1 MKKLLAILVLFVG
14 CLTLL
19 QAQTPKEKGQVIQM
33 DKQMFLDK
41 VFDYTTGATEWS
53 YKGDKPAVIDF
64 YATWCGACGAIDDA
78 LDRVALTMGDAVT
91 LVRIDTTTRSSFDLV
106 RRYNVVALPT
116 LMLFSRG
123 RVLWRECGLITFERL
138 AGIVR
143 RFHSAQLF

>member
-1 MKKLLAILVLFVG
+1 MRLLTINVGSLLIYIKCCSMKTSDFDNLISSEGLVL
-14 CLTLL
+14 
-19 QAQTPKEKGQVIQM
+19 
-33 DKQMFLDK
+33 
-41 VFDYTTGATEWS
+41 
-53 YKGDKPAVIDF
+53 IDF
-64 YATWCGACGAIDDA
+64 YATWCGACGAIDDV
-78 LDRVALTMGDAVT
+78 LDRVVLSMGDVVT

-138 AGIVR
+138 SGILR

>member
-1 MKKLLAILVLFVG
+1 MRLSTANVGSLLYLYICSMKTSDFDNLISTESLVL
-14 CLTLL
+14 
-19 QAQTPKEKGQVIQM
+19 
-33 DKQMFLDK
+33 
-41 VFDYTTGATEWS
+41 
-53 YKGDKPAVIDF
+53 IDF

-78 LDRVALTMGDAVT
+78 LDRVALTMSDAVT

>member
-1 MKKLLAILVLFVG
+1 MKTSDFDNLISTESLVL
-14 CLTLL
+14 
-19 QAQTPKEKGQVIQM
+19 
-33 DKQMFLDK
+33 
-41 VFDYTTGATEWS
+41 
-53 YKGDKPAVIDF
+53 IDF
-64 YATWCGACGAIDDA
+64 YATWCGAGGAIDDA

>member
-1 MKKLLAILVLFVG
+1 MRLSTANVGSLLYLYICSMKTSDFDNLISTESLVL
-14 CLTLL
+14 
-19 QAQTPKEKGQVIQM
+19 
-33 DKQMFLDK
+33 
-41 VFDYTTGATEWS
+41 
-53 YKGDKPAVIDF
+53 IDF